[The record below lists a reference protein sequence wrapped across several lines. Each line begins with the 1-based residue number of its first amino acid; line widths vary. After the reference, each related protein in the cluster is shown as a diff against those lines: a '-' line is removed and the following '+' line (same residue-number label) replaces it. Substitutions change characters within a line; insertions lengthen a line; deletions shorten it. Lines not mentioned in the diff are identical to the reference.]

1 MSSGIGGAQVR
12 YPRVWLKIGGARM
25 PCISAHVH
33 RSGKR
38 RSDTFDCELSITET
52 ERYGFGLAEW
62 TDFDPQDATVIMS
75 AAADGSDER
84 EMLTGLIDMPSVSL
98 KEMTVSVQGRDK
110 SASLGEKQRRE
121 KFSNQKTKDI
131 VEKVAK
137 DHKLTAQVQ
146 LPDEGGEYAGKQ
158 YDQDTAHLALNRTD
172 WELLDD
178 LAEREGCR
186 WYVDGKTLYFEPDD
200 QSNGAY
206 DVVWQPPGTAEA
218 YTVANVLDIALK
230 RNMTAGRP
238 IKHSVSSVH
247 HRLRKVFRA
256 EASIPGVGD
265 VLAYQDD
272 HPGRTQ
278 KQVERLAK
286 SRAKSLARHEL
297 GVVIRAPGDLSVD
310 VRQDLNLSG
319 TGTIYDQKYDI
330 DGVDFVIEW
339 GEGFGMS
346 IQATNAK
353 KGRDVTATTQSW
365 GGKSVNQNGPATK
378 TVPLPPQRPAE
389 LGGGSKGGV
398 SL

>member
-1 MSSGIGGAQVR
+1 MSAGVGGSTPVR
-12 YPRVWLKIGGARM
+12 YPRIWLVINGSRM
-25 PCISAHVH
+25 PCLSGHVH
-33 RSGKR
+33 RSAKR
-38 RSDTFDCELSITET
+38 QSDSFEVELAITAT
-52 ERYGFGLAEW
+52 EQYGFGLAEW

-75 AAADGSDER
+75 AASDGSDER
-84 EMLTGLIDMPSVSL
+84 EMITGTIDMPAVSL

-110 SASLGEKQRRE
+110 SASLGEKQRQE
-121 KFSNQKTKDI
+121 KFSNQKTAEI
-131 VEKVAK
+131 VQKVAK
-137 DHKLTAQVQ
+137 DHKLTAQIQ

-158 YDQDTAHLALNRTD
+158 YDEDTAHLILNRTD

-200 QSNGAY
+200 QSNGSY

-230 RNMTAGRP
+230 RNMSAARP
-238 IKHSVSSVH
+238 IKHSVRSAH

-265 VLAYQDD
+265 VLAYEDH
-272 HPGRTQ
+272 HPGRNQ

-286 SRAKSLARHEL
+286 ARAKSIARHEL
-297 GVVIRAPGDLSVD
+297 GVVIKAPGDLSVD

-330 DGVDFVIEW
+330 DGVDWVIDW
-339 GEGFGMS
+339 GEGFGMT
-346 IQATNAK
+346 IQGKSAK
-353 KGRDVTATTQSW
+353 QGRDVTATTQSW

-378 TVPLPPQRPAE
+378 TVPLPPQRPAS
-389 LGGGSKGGV
+389 LGGTGGV
-398 SL
+398 SV